1 MDKFKEIRPIA
12 LGLAI
17 KNNKLLVSEGFDK
30 VKNETFYRCLGGGIE
45 FLEKS
50 EEALKREFLEEI
62 NVDITVKNFLG
73 ISENI
78 FTYQGKK
85 AHELILFYSIEIS
98 DENYQEE
105 YKVIDDHGETIA
117 KWIDID
123 EFKNKNKILY
133 PKEVFKEWKRLL
145 DKDGRVV
152 YFDANWYLHLFD
164 ENQNKKVK
172 EDMKNMEILFNNN
185 LENKEVFAHGNVS
198 SEELMAL
205 EEIARQLVLSK
216 EVRPAWDIKALKE
229 CGYDIIKVDENMGRY
244 VWDEKQ
250 KLENKS
256 RPLFMIVAK

>member
-62 NVDITVKNFLG
+62 NVDITVKAFLG

-133 PKEVFKEWKRLL
+133 PEEVFK
-145 DKDGRVV
+145 
-152 YFDANWYLHLFD
+152 Y
-164 ENQNKKVK
+164 
-172 EDMKNMEILFNNN
+172 I
-185 LENKEVFAHGNVS
+185 
-198 SEELMAL
+198 
-205 EEIARQLVLSK
+205 
-216 EVRPAWDIKALKE
+216 
-229 CGYDIIKVDENMGRY
+229 
-244 VWDEKQ
+244 
-250 KLENKS
+250 
-256 RPLFMIVAK
+256 

>member
-105 YKVIDDHGETIA
+105 YKVIDDPGETIA

-133 PKEVFKEWKRLL
+133 PKEVFK
-145 DKDGRVV
+145 
-152 YFDANWYLHLFD
+152 Y
-164 ENQNKKVK
+164 
-172 EDMKNMEILFNNN
+172 I
-185 LENKEVFAHGNVS
+185 
-198 SEELMAL
+198 
-205 EEIARQLVLSK
+205 
-216 EVRPAWDIKALKE
+216 
-229 CGYDIIKVDENMGRY
+229 
-244 VWDEKQ
+244 
-250 KLENKS
+250 
-256 RPLFMIVAK
+256 

>member
-12 LGLAI
+12 LGLTI

-62 NVDITVKNFLG
+62 NVDITVKDFLG

-98 DENYQEE
+98 DKNYQEE

-133 PKEVFKEWKRLL
+133 PEEVFK
-145 DKDGRVV
+145 
-152 YFDANWYLHLFD
+152 Y
-164 ENQNKKVK
+164 
-172 EDMKNMEILFNNN
+172 I
-185 LENKEVFAHGNVS
+185 
-198 SEELMAL
+198 
-205 EEIARQLVLSK
+205 
-216 EVRPAWDIKALKE
+216 
-229 CGYDIIKVDENMGRY
+229 
-244 VWDEKQ
+244 
-250 KLENKS
+250 
-256 RPLFMIVAK
+256 

>member
-62 NVDITVKNFLG
+62 NVDITVKDFLG

-85 AHELILFYSIEIS
+85 AHELILFYSIDIS
-98 DENYQEE
+98 DENYKEE

-117 KWIDID
+117 KWIDIN

-133 PKEVFKEWKRLL
+133 PEEVFK
-145 DKDGRVV
+145 
-152 YFDANWYLHLFD
+152 Y
-164 ENQNKKVK
+164 
-172 EDMKNMEILFNNN
+172 I
-185 LENKEVFAHGNVS
+185 
-198 SEELMAL
+198 
-205 EEIARQLVLSK
+205 
-216 EVRPAWDIKALKE
+216 
-229 CGYDIIKVDENMGRY
+229 
-244 VWDEKQ
+244 
-250 KLENKS
+250 
-256 RPLFMIVAK
+256 

>member
-12 LGLAI
+12 LGLAV
-17 KNNKLLVSEGFDK
+17 KDNKLLVSEGFDK

-50 EEALKREFLEEI
+50 EDALKREFLEEI
-62 NVDITVKNFLG
+62 NVDITVKDFLG

-78 FTYQGKK
+78 FTYQGKT

-133 PKEVFKEWKRLL
+133 PEEVFK
-145 DKDGRVV
+145 
-152 YFDANWYLHLFD
+152 Y
-164 ENQNKKVK
+164 
-172 EDMKNMEILFNNN
+172 I
-185 LENKEVFAHGNVS
+185 
-198 SEELMAL
+198 
-205 EEIARQLVLSK
+205 
-216 EVRPAWDIKALKE
+216 
-229 CGYDIIKVDENMGRY
+229 
-244 VWDEKQ
+244 
-250 KLENKS
+250 
-256 RPLFMIVAK
+256 

>member
-62 NVDITVKNFLG
+62 NVDIAVKDFLG

-105 YKVIDDHGETIA
+105 YKVIDDHSETIA
-117 KWIDID
+117 EWIDID

-133 PKEVFKEWKRLL
+133 PEEVFK
-145 DKDGRVV
+145 
-152 YFDANWYLHLFD
+152 Y
-164 ENQNKKVK
+164 
-172 EDMKNMEILFNNN
+172 I
-185 LENKEVFAHGNVS
+185 
-198 SEELMAL
+198 
-205 EEIARQLVLSK
+205 
-216 EVRPAWDIKALKE
+216 
-229 CGYDIIKVDENMGRY
+229 
-244 VWDEKQ
+244 
-250 KLENKS
+250 
-256 RPLFMIVAK
+256 

>member
-17 KNNKLLVSEGFDK
+17 KDNKLLVSEGFDK

-62 NVDITVKNFLG
+62 NVDITVKDFLG

-85 AHELILFYSIEIS
+85 AHELILFYSIDIS

-133 PKEVFKEWKRLL
+133 PEEVFK
-145 DKDGRVV
+145 
-152 YFDANWYLHLFD
+152 Y
-164 ENQNKKVK
+164 
-172 EDMKNMEILFNNN
+172 I
-185 LENKEVFAHGNVS
+185 
-198 SEELMAL
+198 
-205 EEIARQLVLSK
+205 
-216 EVRPAWDIKALKE
+216 
-229 CGYDIIKVDENMGRY
+229 
-244 VWDEKQ
+244 
-250 KLENKS
+250 
-256 RPLFMIVAK
+256 

>member
-12 LGLAI
+12 LGLDI

-62 NVDITVKNFLG
+62 NVDITVKDFLG

-133 PKEVFKEWKRLL
+133 PEEVFK
-145 DKDGRVV
+145 
-152 YFDANWYLHLFD
+152 Y
-164 ENQNKKVK
+164 
-172 EDMKNMEILFNNN
+172 I
-185 LENKEVFAHGNVS
+185 
-198 SEELMAL
+198 
-205 EEIARQLVLSK
+205 
-216 EVRPAWDIKALKE
+216 
-229 CGYDIIKVDENMGRY
+229 
-244 VWDEKQ
+244 
-250 KLENKS
+250 
-256 RPLFMIVAK
+256 

>member
-17 KNNKLLVSEGFDK
+17 RNNKLLVLEGFDK

-62 NVDITVKNFLG
+62 NVDITVKDFLG

-117 KWIDID
+117 KWIDIN

-133 PKEVFKEWKRLL
+133 PEEVFK
-145 DKDGRVV
+145 
-152 YFDANWYLHLFD
+152 Y
-164 ENQNKKVK
+164 
-172 EDMKNMEILFNNN
+172 I
-185 LENKEVFAHGNVS
+185 
-198 SEELMAL
+198 
-205 EEIARQLVLSK
+205 
-216 EVRPAWDIKALKE
+216 
-229 CGYDIIKVDENMGRY
+229 
-244 VWDEKQ
+244 
-250 KLENKS
+250 
-256 RPLFMIVAK
+256 

>member
-62 NVDITVKNFLG
+62 NIDITVKDFLG

-78 FTYQGKK
+78 FTYQEKK
-85 AHELILFYSIEIS
+85 AHELILFYSIDIS
-98 DENYQEE
+98 DENYKEE

-117 KWIDID
+117 KWIDIE

-133 PKEVFKEWKRLL
+133 PEEVFK
-145 DKDGRVV
+145 
-152 YFDANWYLHLFD
+152 YL
-164 ENQNKKVK
+164 
-172 EDMKNMEILFNNN
+172 
-185 LENKEVFAHGNVS
+185 
-198 SEELMAL
+198 
-205 EEIARQLVLSK
+205 
-216 EVRPAWDIKALKE
+216 
-229 CGYDIIKVDENMGRY
+229 
-244 VWDEKQ
+244 
-250 KLENKS
+250 
-256 RPLFMIVAK
+256 

>member
-12 LGLAI
+12 LGLAV

-62 NVDITVKNFLG
+62 NIDITVKDFLG

-85 AHELILFYSIEIS
+85 AHELILFYSIDIS
-98 DENYQEE
+98 DENYKEE

-117 KWIDID
+117 KWIDIN

-133 PKEVFKEWKRLL
+133 PEEVFK
-145 DKDGRVV
+145 
-152 YFDANWYLHLFD
+152 Y
-164 ENQNKKVK
+164 
-172 EDMKNMEILFNNN
+172 I
-185 LENKEVFAHGNVS
+185 
-198 SEELMAL
+198 
-205 EEIARQLVLSK
+205 
-216 EVRPAWDIKALKE
+216 
-229 CGYDIIKVDENMGRY
+229 
-244 VWDEKQ
+244 
-250 KLENKS
+250 
-256 RPLFMIVAK
+256 